1 MNTRN
6 KVGKNIRQ
14 FRVLKGLSQE
24 NVADEIGMTHGNF
37 GKIERG
43 EIDVNATILQKISQV
58 LNVPVSELFEF
69 KSKVLLLK
77 EPNIKYGHVSKEDI
91 NSLLKAI
98 QKLGTEIEQLKKTT
112 SKVYAKSSNK
122 PPKAP
127 KKK

>member
-43 EIDVNATILQKISQV
+43 EIDVNATILQKIARV
-58 LNVPVSELFEF
+58 LHVQVSELFELKPKPLSF
-69 KSKVLLLK
+69 KENS
-77 EPNIKYGHVSKEDI
+77 NQYGFASKEDI
-91 NSLLKAI
+91 NTLLKAI
-98 QKLGTEIEQLKKTT
+98 QKLSNEIERLKGLTSET
-112 SKVYAKSSNK
+112 SKKPLKNK
-122 PPKAP
+122 KYP
-127 KKK
+127 KK

>member
-43 EIDVNATILQKISQV
+43 EIDVNATILQKIARV
-58 LNVPVSELFEF
+58 FNVPVSELFEL
-69 KSKVLLLK
+69 KSKPIQFK
-77 EPNIKYGHVSKEDI
+77 ESNNQYGFASKEDI
-91 NSLLKAI
+91 NVLLKAI
-98 QKLGTEIEQLKKTT
+98 QKLSNEIERLKSLDTIKLKK
-112 SKVYAKSSNK
+112 SLKNK
-122 PPKAP
+122 KYP
-127 KKK
+127 KK